1 MQLQEIIEIL
11 KKKNIS
17 VSENQATTLL
27 SYMEG
32 ILEWNEKVNLT
43 AIKDEEE
50 FVVKHYADSLAVL
63 ELDELGEAEEIIDVG
78 TGGGFPG
85 VPLAIMCPEK
95 KFVLLD
101 SLEKRLKIIEGLA
114 GELGINNI
122 ETLHSR
128 AEDAGRDPEYRERFD
143 LCVSRAVADLSVLS
157 EYCLPFVKPKGSFV
171 AYKSKEISEEI
182 SGAEKAIS
190 ILGGRIERIEK
201 TSTDQS
207 LVVIT
212 KTKNTPTKY
221 PRKAG
226 DPKRKPL

>member
-1 MQLQEIIEIL
+1 MHLQEIIEIL

-50 FVVKHYADSLAVL
+50 FVVRHYADSLAVL
-63 ELDELGEAEEIIDVG
+63 ELDELRGAEEIIDIG

-128 AEDAGRDPEYRERFD
+128 AEDAGRDPKYREHFD

-190 ILGGRIERIEK
+190 ILGGKIERIEK

-207 LVVIT
+207 LVLIA
-212 KTKNTPTKY
+212 KLKNTPTKY